1 MRRLVVVA
9 SALLAAACTSSPSDG
24 GSSFIPTQPPT
35 ATSAPVVTTTQG
47 TPASRPTGP
56 VDKACALLSAAELEH
71 AFGPTGLKPVEQPP
85 KGLGVAYRHGC
96 QYSNTSVTISLD
108 VLFARG
114 QGGTERKAIQ
124 DATKHRQDVEMV
136 PGVGSAAAY
145 FRMETGSTSGFAAAK
160 PMGTDSVM
168 VILLAKAAD
177 HDASKETFAQ
187 LCTLALQRIK

>member
-1 MRRLVVVA
+1 M
-9 SALLAAACTSSPSDG
+9 
-24 GSSFIPTQPPT
+24 
-35 ATSAPVVTTTQG
+35 TTTQG
-47 TPASRPTGP
+47 SPASRPTGP

-71 AFGPTGLKPVEQPP
+71 AFGPTALKPVEQPP

-96 QYSNTSVTISLD
+96 QYSNPSVTITLD
-108 VLFARG
+108 VLFARD

-124 DATKHRQDVEMV
+124 DATKHRVDVEMV
-136 PGVGSAAAY
+136 PGIGSAAAY

-177 HDASKETFAQ
+177 HAGSKETFAQ

>member
-1 MRRLVVVA
+1 MRRLIVVA
-9 SALLAAACTSSPSDG
+9 SALLAAACTSSPSD
-24 GSSFIPTQPPT
+24 
-35 ATSAPVVTTTQG
+35 SAPPLVPTTTTAASVPAVTTTQG
-47 TPASRPTGP
+47 SPASRPTGP
-56 VDKACALLSAAELEH
+56 VDKACALLTVPELEH
-71 AFGPTGLKPVEQPP
+71 AFGPTALKPVEQPP

-96 QYSNTSVTISLD
+96 QYSNPSVTISLD
-108 VLFARG
+108 VLFARD

-124 DATKHRQDVEMV
+124 DATKHRKDVEMV

-177 HDASKETFAQ
+177 HAGSKETFAQ
-187 LCTLALQRIK
+187 LCTLALERIK